1 MRAAISFLVSR
12 PWLSSAAV
20 LVLTAAS
27 AAVNAWGYLASFKG
41 LLCLVLVAMALSCE
55 VLGVRLA
62 HAVERAWTAGQRFRA
77 SVGLVLLAG
86 VVGFNL
92 VSGHRALALADAEAD
107 APRQAALAAR
117 AQAEAHLADIRAEL
131 AAIPALPENVPAVR
145 LRAYVAARGEA
156 LARLNP
162 ARAAAEAA
170 LASLPTP
177 AQTEKLAAWAY
188 WALAG
193 LIEALKALA
202 LWSIRTAAPAALA
215 AAPRR
220 NAGRD
225 LALRRWALAR
235 AAAA

>member
-1 MRAAISFLVSR
+1 MLSKLAHR
-12 PWLSSAAV
+12 PWLSGLAV
-20 LVLTAAS
+20 VVLTAAS
-27 AAVNAWGYLASFKG
+27 AAVNAWGYIASFKG

-62 HAVERAWTAGQRFRA
+62 HAIERAWTAGQRLRA
-77 SVGLVLLAG
+77 TVGGLLLAG

-107 APRQAALAAR
+107 APRQAAMAAR

-145 LRAYVAARGEA
+145 LRAYVTARGDA
-156 LARLNP
+156 LSRLVP

-170 LASLPTP
+170 LAALP
-177 AQTEKLAAWAY
+177 AVEQVEKLAAWAY
-188 WALAG
+188 WALAA

-202 LWSIRTAAPAALA
+202 LWAIRTAAPAALA
-215 AAPRR
+215 SAPRR

-225 LALRRWALAR
+225 LANRRWALAR